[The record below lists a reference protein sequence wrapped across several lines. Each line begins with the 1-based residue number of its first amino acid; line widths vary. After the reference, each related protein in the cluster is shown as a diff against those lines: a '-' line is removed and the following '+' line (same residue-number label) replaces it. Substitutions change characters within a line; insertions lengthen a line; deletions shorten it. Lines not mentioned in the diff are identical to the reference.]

1 VILWGTGSM
10 PETSSPISS
19 VAKWIGGILATVI
32 SGLLLFLGEQY
43 IANRLKSQGQELQPP
58 AQNQTKD
65 KGGVQIVT
73 IDGRVVDTSGTKLI
87 DNAEVQL
94 LVASTQEKQQT
105 DSEGRYAFSL
115 VGFDPEM
122 AGSMS
127 IDAPGYKQLRLNLF
141 LSELGKQKEH
151 RLEPIPPQGGGAGV
165 GGVVGGVTGGGKGAA
180 IGAGAGA
187 GKQVELTHPYIMRAD
202 IQRIVPPR

>member
-1 VILWGTGSM
+1 M

-19 VAKWIGGILATVI
+19 FVKWVGGILATVI
-32 SGLLLFLGEQY
+32 SGVLLFLAQQY
-43 IANRLKSQGQELQPP
+43 FTNPHKQQAQGTQQPSQNPTP
-58 AQNQTKD
+58 AKV
-65 KGGVQIVT
+65 KIVT

-94 LVASTQEKQQT
+94 LVASSQERQQT

-141 LSELGKQKEH
+141 LSELGKQKEY

-165 GGVVGGVTGGGKGAA
+165 GGVIGGVTGAGKGAA
-180 IGAGAGA
+180 IGAGAGVGA
-187 GKQVELTHPYIMRAD
+187 GKQLLLTHPYVIRAD
-202 IQRIVPPR
+202 VQRVVQRR

>member
-1 VILWGTGSM
+1 MS
-10 PETSSPISS
+10 ETSSPISS

-43 IANRLKSQGQELQPP
+43 IANRLKSQGQEQQQP
-58 AQNQTKD
+58 AQNQTK
-65 KGGVQIVT
+65 GGAQIVT

-141 LSELGKQKEH
+141 LSELGKQKVY
-151 RLEPIPPQGGGAGV
+151 RLEPIPPQAGGAGV
-165 GGVVGGVTGGGKGAA
+165 GGVVGGVPGGGKGAA

-187 GKQVELTHPYIMRAD
+187 GKKVLLTHPYIMRAD
-202 IQRIVPPR
+202 IQRIVQPR